1 MNKHPSAQKR
11 HRQSIKR
18 HARNQAIRSRVRT
31 FVKRVRES
39 IDVRNA
45 SEASE
50 QLQSAARAID
60 KAVTKGVL
68 HRNTASR
75 KISRL
80 TRAVRTLLAPS
91 S

>member
-11 HRQSIKR
+11 HRQSLKR

-39 IDVRNA
+39 IDA
-45 SEASE
+45 HDAG
-50 QLQSAARAID
+50 SAAELLPGATRALD
-60 KAVTKGVL
+60 RAVTKGVL
-68 HRNTASR
+68 HRNTAAR

-80 TRAVRTLLAPS
+80 TRAVRKLGAV
-91 S
+91 